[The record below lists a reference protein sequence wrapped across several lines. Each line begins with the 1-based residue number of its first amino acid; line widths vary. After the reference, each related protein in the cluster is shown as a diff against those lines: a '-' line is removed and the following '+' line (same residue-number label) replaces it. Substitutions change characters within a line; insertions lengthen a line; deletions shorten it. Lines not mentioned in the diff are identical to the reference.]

1 MIRQLEFEGVSHDDA
16 QWAVDHLTIDWNEQA
31 LQKANSYR
39 LRMNLPHAN
48 IRRLLAS
55 EVFSAEQIDYAMT
68 TLDNYK
74 LTKKGASRCPY
85 VAPYIVAIFYTQ
97 EKSRFDAF
105 IRTKW

>member
-1 MIRQLEFEGVSHDDA
+1 MIRQLEFEGLSHDDA

-55 EVFSAEQIDYAMT
+55 EVFSAEQIDSAMT
-68 TLDNYK
+68 TMDNYK
-74 LTKKGASRCPY
+74 LTKKRSIAMPLCCPLY
-85 VAPYIVAIFYTQ
+85 CCYFLYPRKVSI
-97 EKSRFDAF
+97 
-105 IRTKW
+105 